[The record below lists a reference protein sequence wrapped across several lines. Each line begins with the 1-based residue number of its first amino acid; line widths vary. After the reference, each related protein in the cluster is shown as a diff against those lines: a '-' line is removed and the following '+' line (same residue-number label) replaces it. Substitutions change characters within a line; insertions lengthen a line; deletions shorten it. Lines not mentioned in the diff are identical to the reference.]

1 MLIDN
6 VELFVTPESRAE
18 LVKKIRALRR
28 KVNAADKKLRP
39 VIVLLSQLV
48 EGENMQEIEQK
59 VRDTFF

>member
-1 MLIDN
+1 
-6 VELFVTPESRAE
+6 VE
-18 LVKKIRALRR
+18 KIRAPRR

-39 VIVLLSQLV
+39 VIALLSQLV